1 MRGHDSFSLSIM
13 KQPEQPT
20 LLVLIGP
27 TGIGKTE
34 LSLSI
39 AETFGCEIISA
50 DSRQLYADL
59 KIGTAAPTVEQLA
72 RVPHHFVGMLQLQ
85 DYYSAAQYEAEVLEL
100 LPRLFAANNM
110 VLLTGG
116 SMMYVDAVCDGID
129 EIPTIDAA
137 TRAFVMK
144 KYEEEGLEVL
154 CQELLRLDPEHY
166 AEVDLKNHRRVIHA
180 LEVCYMTGV
189 AFSSFRTRTRK
200 ERPFRIV
207 KIGLRREREDLFAR
221 INARVEQ
228 MMTDGLLDEAL
239 RMLPYRDCNSLNTVG
254 YKELFAY
261 FDGKMTLEEA
271 VEKIKR
277 NTRVYAKKQM
287 TWFKKDERIHWFHPN
302 ELSPEALQS
311 LL

>member
-39 AETFGCEIISA
+39 AETFGCEIVSA

>member
-59 KIGTAAPTVEQLA
+59 KIGTAAPTVEQLT